1 MKTAIRFLSGL
12 LCLFSIGSQLYAQG
26 TIDAQVGEF
35 PPVDLI
41 ETKLE
46 RGISTTRDVERVLGR
61 PAGRGGYLAM
71 MDGIPRDVWYY
82 HDINSSLIDIEGSIM
97 RMHTHTQVLLV
108 YFAGDRF
115 DGYKWFATSAVGRA
129 KNPISGVGQ

>member
-1 MKTAIRFLSGL
+1 MKIATRFLSGL
-12 LCLFSIGSQLYAQG
+12 LCLLLIGPQLYAQ
-26 TIDAQVGEF
+26 DAIEAQMGEF

-41 ETKLE
+41 ETKLQ
-46 RGISTTRDVERVLGR
+46 RGVSTTVDVERVLGR

-82 HDINSSLIDIEGSIM
+82 HDIHSSLIDTKGGIM
-97 RMHTHTQVLLV
+97 RLHTHTQILLV

-129 KNPISGVGQ
+129 KDPISGVGQ

>member
-1 MKTAIRFLSGL
+1 MKTVTRFLSGL
-12 LCLFSIGSQLYAQG
+12 LCLLLIGPQLYAQDELDVQIG
-26 TIDAQVGEF
+26 QF

-46 RGISTTRDVERVLGR
+46 RGVSTTVDVERVLGR

-82 HDINSSLIDIEGSIM
+82 HDINTSMIDMKGSIM
-97 RMHTHTQVLLV
+97 RMHTHTQILLV
-108 YFAGDRF
+108 YFAGDRL
-115 DGYKWFATSAVGRA
+115 DGYKWFATSAVSRA
-129 KNPISGVGQ
+129 KNPISGAGQ

>member
-1 MKTAIRFLSGL
+1 MKTATRFLSGL
-12 LCLFSIGSQLYAQG
+12 LCLLLIGPRLYAQ
-26 TIDAQVGEF
+26 DAIEAQMGEF

-41 ETKLE
+41 ETRLQ
-46 RGISTTRDVERVLGR
+46 RGVSTAVDVERVLGK

-82 HDINSSLIDIEGSIM
+82 HDINSTLIDIKGSIM
-97 RMHTHTQVLLV
+97 RMHTHTQILLV

-115 DGYKWFATSAVGRA
+115 DGYKWFATSAVARA
-129 KNPISGVGQ
+129 KEPFSGEEQ